1 MVGGSVE
8 NCFGS
13 GFGSDFETETAC
25 FEVVLLVLA
34 PFLRGGSDVGQGWE
48 NRL

>member
-13 GFGSDFETETAC
+13 GFETETAC

-34 PFLRGGSDVGQGWE
+34 PILRGGSDVGQGWGS
-48 NRL
+48 RL